1 LLTLKDLESNV
12 FILRLVYFQLNELG
26 RILTNVCNVIPAGIV
41 CFFPS
46 YEYEKIVF
54 EHWEKNGIISKLEMK
69 KKVGFVFLKTV
80 KHSLCSVI
88 CLLE

>member
-1 LLTLKDLESNV
+1 MLTLKDLESNV